1 MATKQER
8 KTIEIGRKRIP
19 LRSLI
24 HGKEI
29 RDAAKSIENFRM
41 KMNEQ
46 EFLYGAKLYVDWKDY
61 GTADIVARRPET
73 DQEYADRLER
83 ARIAEEQKRERER
96 KRKEALEAKK
106 AAEEANRKERAAEL
120 IKKLAKENGLSSKDL
135 IEAFAKD

>member
-8 KTIEIGRKRIP
+8 KTVEIGRKRIP

-61 GTADIVARRPET
+61 GTADIVARRLET

-83 ARIAEEQKRERER
+83 QRLLEEQKRERER

-135 IEAFAKD
+135 MEAFAKD